1 MNENSV
7 NVTQTT
13 RGFGGLGVIYLVV
26 QVALFAAWIV
36 PGWPLNGT
44 AWGLIFLP
52 TFIYFGL
59 GVIALLI
66 FLAFMGVMLAIVAK
80 EDK

>member
-1 MNENSV
+1 MTESRV
-7 NVTQTT
+7 NVTQTA

-59 GVIALLI
+59 GLIGVILALI
-66 FLAFMGVMLAIVAK
+66 FVVGMIVFISK
-80 EDK
+80 DK

>member
-1 MNENSV
+1 MTEPKV
-7 NVTQTT
+7 NITQTA

-36 PGWPLNGT
+36 PGWPLNGV

-59 GVIALLI
+59 GLIGVLLALIIFVGMIALI
-66 FLAFMGVMLAIVAK
+66 SK
-80 EDK
+80 DK